1 MTNYVN
7 IKFLGDWCDVDV
19 EYEVIDGDDS
29 VGLDEDYEFTAT
41 ATDEQG
47 NEIDITDD
55 LTREDVA
62 DVVEAIKKDLKRSE
76 YDNATD

>member
-19 EYEVIDGDDS
+19 EYEVIDGDES
-29 VGLDEDYEFTAT
+29 VGLAEDYEFTAT

-62 DVVEAIKKDLKRSE
+62 DVVEAIKKDLQSSE
-76 YDNATD
+76 YDND

>member
-1 MTNYVN
+1 MTNYVQ

-19 EYEVIDGDDS
+19 EYEVIDGDES
-29 VGLDEDYEFTAT
+29 VGLAEDYEFTAT

-47 NEIDITDD
+47 NEIDITDE

-62 DVVEAIKKDLKRSE
+62 DVVEAIKADLKRSE
-76 YDNATD
+76 YDND

>member
-29 VGLDEDYEFTAT
+29 VGLAVDYEFTAT
-41 ATDEQG
+41 ATNEQG

-55 LTREDVA
+55 LTEEEIMEVCD
-62 DVVEAIKKDLKRSE
+62 AIKNDINRTE
-76 YDNATD
+76 YDND

>member
-29 VGLDEDYEFTAT
+29 VGLAEDYEFTAT
-41 ATDEQG
+41 ATDEKG

-55 LTREDVA
+55 LTRSDVA
-62 DVVEAIKKDLKRSE
+62 DVVEAIRKDLQRSE
-76 YDNATD
+76 YDND

>member
-7 IKFLGDWCDVDV
+7 IKFLGDYCDVDV

-29 VGLDEDYEFTAT
+29 VGLAEDYEFTAT

-47 NEIDITDD
+47 NEIDITDE
-55 LTREDVA
+55 LTRADVA
-62 DVVEAIKKDLKRSE
+62 DVVEAIQKDLKKSE
-76 YDNATD
+76 YDND